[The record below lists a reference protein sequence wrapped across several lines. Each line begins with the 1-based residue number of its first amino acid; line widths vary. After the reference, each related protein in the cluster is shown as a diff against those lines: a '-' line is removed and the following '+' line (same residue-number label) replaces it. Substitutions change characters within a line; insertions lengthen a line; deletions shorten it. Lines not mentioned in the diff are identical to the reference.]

1 MEMVKF
7 IEVNKRFGR
16 LQVLKDVSIDVE
28 EGIKTAILG
37 PNGSGKTTLI
47 KTLLGM
53 VIPDSGDV
61 IFKGE
66 SVLGKYK
73 YRREIVY
80 MPQIALFPQN
90 LTVKELLELIP
101 KLRKQEAKY
110 DDLVDRFGVNEF
122 MHKKMN
128 ALSGGMR
135 QKVNLVLAFMFDV
148 PLVILDEPTNG
159 LDPVAVLELKK
170 LLYEEEK
177 KGRTIMFTSHI
188 MDFVQQMADRIVFLL
203 EGVVNF
209 EGTVS
214 EILTETGTS
223 NLEEAV
229 ASLIIQNQNQ
239 KAYV

>member
-1 MEMVKF
+1 MEMVRF
-7 IEVNKRFGR
+7 IEVNKKFGK
-16 LQVLKDVSIDVE
+16 LQVLDNVSIDVE
-28 EGIKTAILG
+28 EGIRTAILG

-53 VIPDSGDV
+53 VIPDSGEV
-61 IFKGE
+61 LFKGE

-90 LTVKELLELIP
+90 LTVKELLDLIP
-101 KLRKQEAKY
+101 KLRMQPAKY
-110 DDLVDRFGVNEF
+110 DGLIERFGVNEF

-148 PLVILDEPTNG
+148 PLIILDEPTNG

-170 LLYEEEK
+170 LLREEEE
-177 KGRTIMFTSHI
+177 KGRTIIFTSHI

-203 EGVVNF
+203 EGVVKF
-209 EGTVS
+209 KGTVE
-214 EILTETGTS
+214 EILQETDSTS
-223 NLEEAV
+223 LEEAV
-229 ASLIIQNQNQ
+229 ASLILKSQ
-239 KAYV
+239 KVHNYA

>member
-1 MEMVKF
+1 MVRF
-7 IEVNKRFGR
+7 IEVNKKFGK
-16 LQVLKDVSIDVE
+16 LQVLDNVSIDVE
-28 EGIKTAILG
+28 EGIRTAILG

-53 VIPDSGDV
+53 VIPDSGEV
-61 IFKGE
+61 LFKGE

-90 LTVKELLELIP
+90 LTVKELLDLIP
-101 KLRKQEAKY
+101 KLRMQPAKY
-110 DDLVDRFGVNEF
+110 DGLIERFGVNEF

-148 PLVILDEPTNG
+148 PLIILDEPTNG

-170 LLYEEEK
+170 LLREEEE
-177 KGRTIMFTSHI
+177 KGRTIIFTSHI

-203 EGVVNF
+203 EGVVKF
-209 EGTVS
+209 KGTVE
-214 EILTETGTS
+214 EILQETDSTS
-223 NLEEAV
+223 LEEAV
-229 ASLIIQNQNQ
+229 ASLILKSQ
-239 KAYV
+239 KVHNYA

>member
-1 MEMVKF
+1 MVRF
-7 IEVNKRFGR
+7 IEVCKRFGK
-16 LQVLKDVSIDVE
+16 LQVLDNVSIDVE
-28 EGIKTAILG
+28 KGIRTAILG

-61 IFKGE
+61 LFKGE
-66 SVLGKYK
+66 SVIGKHK

-90 LTVKELLELIP
+90 LTVKELLDLIP
-101 KLRKQEAKY
+101 KLRRQSARY
-110 DDLVDRFGVNEF
+110 DGLIERFGVNEF

-148 PLVILDEPTNG
+148 PLIILDEPTNG

-170 LLYEEEK
+170 LLREEEE
-177 KGRTIMFTSHI
+177 KGRTIIFTSHI

-203 EGVVNF
+203 EGVVKF
-209 EGTVS
+209 KGTVE
-214 EILTETGTS
+214 EILQETDS
-223 NLEEAV
+223 SSLEEAV
-229 ASLIIQNQNQ
+229 ASLILKNQ
-239 KAYV
+239 KVKDYA

>member
-1 MEMVKF
+1 MVKF

-16 LQVLKDVSIDVE
+16 LQVLKDVSINVE